1 MRSVSGSGDAGPLPY
16 RNQLEPGAL
25 IRRFEACPPE
35 GFAALRLA
43 QGVPGFVAEFD
54 LLTTAEPALKQ
65 RLQGL
70 PLYRWWSRLLRVR
83 TAFVGTTVSE
93 YALLPAAGN
102 PGELARGL
110 RKSLGRRFRLT
121 VLKDLPQGSPLLDEA
136 ANAHAERLAAA
147 CTEQG
152 FVLLE
157 GQALAYVAIDF
168 ASIDEYLARLSAA
181 RRKDIRRKLRKREE
195 LDVRAVATGAAF
207 ADEARIDECYALYLN
222 VYAQSEIHFDRLSRE
237 FFASV
242 LRDAQSGGIVFEY
255 RHADR
260 LIGYNLCFVHDGKLI
275 DKYVGFR
282 YPEARD
288 CNLYFISWLV
298 NLEYALAH
306 GLSHYVAGWTDP
318 QIKAYLGA
326 SFTFTRHAVYVRNP
340 LLRRLARRFGGYL
353 EGDRQWSENRDA
365 LPDRP

>member
-1 MRSVSGSGDAGPLPY
+1 M
-16 RNQLEPGAL
+16 
-25 IRRFEACPPE
+25 
-35 GFAALRLA
+35 
-43 QGVPGFVAEFD
+43 
-54 LLTTAEPALKQ
+54 
-65 RLQGL
+65 
-70 PLYRWWSRLLRVR
+70 
-83 TAFVGTTVSE
+83 
-93 YALLPAAGN
+93 
-102 PGELARGL
+102 
-110 RKSLGRRFRLT
+110 
-121 VLKDLPQGSPLLDEA
+121 
-136 ANAHAERLAAA
+136 
-147 CTEQG
+147 
-152 FVLLE
+152 
-157 GQALAYVAIDF
+157 
-168 ASIDEYLARLSAA
+168 
-181 RRKDIRRKLRKREE
+181 
-195 LDVRAVATGAAF
+195 ATGAAF
-207 ADEARIDECYALYLN
+207 ADQARIDECYALYLT
-222 VYAQSEIHFDRLSRE
+222 VFAQSEIHFDCLSRE

-242 LRDAQSGGIVFEY
+242 LRDAASGGIVFEY